1 MQGVVKT
8 GFSKNYGGKIRLE
21 ARINKDLKLRMNA
34 NGSTRNASDKDYM
47 LDVLKKVRP
56 DIPIYNRVGGKQS
69 SFLPTLF
76 SDLSH
81 HRTYGSRIRRF
92 LNIQL

>member
-1 MQGVVKT
+1 M
-8 GFSKNYGGKIRLE
+8 
-21 ARINKDLKLRMNA
+21 INWGNMRDLISRV
-34 NGSTRNASDKDYM
+34 GH
-47 LDVLKKVRP
+47 
-56 DIPIYNRVGGKQS
+56 NRVGGKQS

-92 LNIQL
+92 LSMQL